1 MKKFNSGS
9 LVKLKSGSPLMEV
22 IMLSVTGEYVCGWY
36 DGVEYCQVYHTE
48 KELVNL
54 WSTLID
60 IPSINVL
67 VLSWE

>member
-1 MKKFNSGS
+1 MKKFKSGS
-9 LVKLKSGSPLMEV
+9 IVKLKSGSPLMEV

-54 WSTLID
+54 
-60 IPSINVL
+60 
-67 VLSWE
+67 